1 VVPGSEEQ
9 FAGLCVAHGVPAAV
23 LGTVGGTGL
32 EVTGSFAVPLDEL
45 AAAHRGVLPALF
57 G

>member
-1 VVPGSEEQ
+1 M
-9 FAGLCVAHGVPAAV
+9 AHGVPAVV